1 MPPKTLIALAVL
13 APVAA
18 LAATAGAPDAASS
31 WLATVDKGAYA
42 DSWAAGGALFR
53 AQITADNW
61 AAAAKTTRGPLGA
74 LVSRKLAS
82 ETEKTRLPG
91 APDGHYDVITFTTSF
106 AAKTSAVETV
116 VMAQEPTGW
125 KPIGYFIN

>member
-1 MPPKTLIALAVL
+1 MLKSLAVLAVL

-18 LAATAGAPDAASS
+18 MAATSGAPDAASS
-31 WLATVDKGAYA
+31 WLAMVDKGAYA
-42 DSWAAGGALFR
+42 DSWAASGALFR

-82 ETEKTRLPG
+82 ESEKTTLPG
-91 APDGHYDVITFTTSF
+91 APAGHYDIITYTSAF
-106 AAKTSAVETV
+106 AAKSAAVETV
-116 VMAQEPTGW
+116 VMAEEPTGW